1 MRRSRGGS
9 LEINYCC
16 EHPPLHLIFDLTIYK
31 IMDFFL
37 KKEPVMKP
45 KLAIASPA
53 SLAGVE
59 PDQQGRHKCRVEDS
73 EPSDFVSEM
82 VMMEG

>member
-1 MRRSRGGS
+1 M
-9 LEINYCC
+9 
-16 EHPPLHLIFDLTIYK
+16 
-31 IMDFFL
+31 
-37 KKEPVMKP
+37 EPVMKP

-59 PDQQGRHKCRVEDS
+59 PDQQGGHKCRVEDS